1 MLDLLRSMANHARS
15 QNLLNLPIP
24 LQYSEDFP
32 ILQYADDTLVI
43 MEACPLQISALKNV
57 LRDFSTSAGLNVN
70 YAKSMLVPI
79 NVEENRTNLLAQL
92 FGCAVGSLPFTY
104 LGLPLGLTKPKVID
118 FLPLVTKC
126 ERRLAFTS
134 SFLSQA
140 GRLEVTNSIFTSF
153 PMFFMSTFSLHKTVI
168 KQVDKY
174 KKHSLWRGS
183 DINDR
188 TPSKAT
194 WELVCL
200 PKEEAGLGVLNL
212 QTQNEALLLKNL
224 HKFYN
229 RHHSNGELPSATK
242 RVGSFW
248 WKDILKLL
256 DSFKGLAMVN
266 VHDGKSYLFWLCLN
280 KVPRIHYPKLFSFC
294 QKQRHFPL

>member
-57 LRDFSTSAGLNVN
+57 LQDFSTSAGLNVN

-140 GRLEVTNSIFTSF
+140 GRLEVTNSIFTPFSK
-153 PMFFMSTFSLHKTVI
+153 FFMSSFRLHKTVI
-168 KQVDKY
+168 KRVD
-174 KKHSLWRGS
+174 
-183 DINDR
+183 
-188 TPSKAT
+188 
-194 WELVCL
+194 
-200 PKEEAGLGVLNL
+200 
-212 QTQNEALLLKNL
+212 
-224 HKFYN
+224 
-229 RHHSNGELPSATK
+229 
-242 RVGSFW
+242 
-248 WKDILKLL
+248 
-256 DSFKGLAMVN
+256 
-266 VHDGKSYLFWLCLN
+266 SY
-280 KVPRIHYPKLFSFC
+280 
-294 QKQRHFPL
+294 